1 MAGNT
6 IWENFHMYTQMY
18 VDKSNDHIIC
28 IYNIVGGYSESVK
41 LICQNWNLPQI
52 GGETKHIWNHRYING
67 QYMVSR
73 VGSTTLPWSNR
84 PNRSGQVPALF
95 TCKTSPTSPTRMKH
109 AWHPWNSKISS
120 LLAWAIALWHLPAAK
135 KNRGRDENVMKGCV
149 KSMCTNNLQS
159 YEYSTCYAFIW
170 DNYIS
175 LGRINTFWRG
185 SKIHHIIHH
194 AIYMYHIFMNH
205 HLLQA
210 LVMLFGRT
218 GNPIWV
224 GILLWCCMFNYHT
237 YQNMYLTLL
246 HPCKIHRV
254 LKFQQLDNS
263 NFQPVPVP

>member
-1 MAGNT
+1 
-6 IWENFHMYTQMY
+6 
-18 VDKSNDHIIC
+18 
-28 IYNIVGGYSESVK
+28 
-41 LICQNWNLPQI
+41 
-52 GGETKHIWNHRYING
+52 
-67 QYMVSR
+67 MVSR
-73 VGSTTLPWSNR
+73 VGSTALVPL
-84 PNRSGQVPALF
+84 RSG
-95 TCKTSPTSPTRMKH
+95 PTSLYASMGNRKCAKLPQLHPHMKH

-120 LLAWAIALWHLPAAK
+120 LLAWAIALWHLPAAA
-135 KNRGRDENVMKGCV
+135 RVGVMKMWWKV
-149 KSMCTNNLQS
+149 VMHISFTIVL
-159 YEYSTCYAFIW
+159 STCYAFIW